1 MSAISRKGQIEKQL
15 ELIDKW
21 KAEKRFEKFINYPK
35 LEAYRDFGGI
45 RIEDDVLVLEDGQ
58 QVLGKPIPKRIGEVE
73 ELSSKS
79 SQSA

>member
-1 MSAISRKGQIEKQL
+1 M
-15 ELIDKW
+15 W
-21 KAEKRFEKFINYPK
+21 KAEKRFEEFINYPK

-58 QVLGKPIPKRIGEVE
+58 QVLGRPIPKRIEEVE

-79 SQSA
+79 AQSA